1 MVPATTGEELLDE
14 IRALK
19 EAVKRIEALLE
30 ERLIG
35 VSDAEP
41 DEVEAIRE
49 YEADKGE
56 GRVEYVGLEDIINKV
71 EKSTT

>member
-1 MVPATTGEELLDE
+1 MSATTVEELLDE

-19 EAVKRIEALLE
+19 EAVRRIEALLE

-41 DEVEAIRE
+41 DEVEAIWE

-56 GRVEYVGLEDIINKV
+56 GRVGYVGLEDIINKV
-71 EKSTT
+71 GRSTT

>member
-1 MVPATTGEELLDE
+1 MSATTGGLPDK

-19 EAVKRIEALLE
+19 EAVRHIEALLE
-30 ERLIG
+30 GRLIG

-49 YEADKGE
+49 YEAYKGE
-56 GRVEYVGLEDIINKV
+56 GRVGYVGLEDIINKV
-71 EKSTT
+71 ERSTT

>member
-49 YEADKGE
+49 YEADKME
-56 GRVEYVGLEDIINKV
+56 GRVEYIGLEDIINKV

>member
-1 MVPATTGEELLDE
+1 VVSVTTVEELLDE
-14 IRALK
+14 IRAIK
-19 EAVKRIEALLE
+19 EAVRRIEALLE

-41 DEVEAIRE
+41 DEVEAIWE
-49 YEADKGE
+49 YEADKME